1 MFFVRLYSWLGLP
14 NVRHFCRGP
23 APWRS
28 NPPWGWDHMGSLR
41 GWVVVLPKS
50 LEYVFFKVG
59 IIDIALQQ
67 IKNIMRQ
74 NAEKNEAL
82 FHHHVTLKKYQTR
95 SPLQTNCQC
104 PMLQYLQSERPNA
117 LKQLPLASGCERN
130 MKNGAFLRWIKV
142 SNGEISGLLDNI
154 TNYNKDQKKVEF
166 LED

>member
-74 NAEKNEAL
+74 NAEKTRHFSIIMLHSKNTKREVLCKRIANARCFNIFNL
-82 FHHHVTLKKYQTR
+82 SAPTRWSSYLWRQVASETWKMVPSYAGFR
-95 SPLQTNCQC
+95 SP
-104 PMLQYLQSERPNA
+104 MVR
-117 LKQLPLASGCERN
+117 
-130 MKNGAFLRWIKV
+130 FLVCLTI
-142 SNGEISGLLDNI
+142 
-154 TNYNKDQKKVEF
+154 
-166 LED
+166 